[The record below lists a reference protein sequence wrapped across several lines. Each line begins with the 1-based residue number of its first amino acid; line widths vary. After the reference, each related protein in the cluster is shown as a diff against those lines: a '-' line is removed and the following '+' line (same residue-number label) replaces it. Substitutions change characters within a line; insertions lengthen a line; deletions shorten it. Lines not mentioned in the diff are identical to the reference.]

1 MWKTQGG
8 WFEEWFDH
16 PGYPVLYAHR
26 DQTEADAWI
35 DTLVTRVFT
44 ARSLAGPILDCGC
57 GHGRHSRRLADF
69 GIPTV
74 GLDLSASS
82 ISAAQHHT
90 ATRPH
95 LSFVRGD
102 VRDLVHL
109 FPHNHFAAALS
120 LFTSFG
126 YLSTPEEDLHVLR
139 QIHSVLQPGG
149 QFVLDYLHA
158 PHVRSRLVPAEII
171 RKTGTMNDVW
181 TFSIAR
187 SEARGG
193 FVKAIEIEHN
203 GQPAGR
209 FEEFVRAYRPDE
221 LIALLGE
228 TGWTPTVIAGDYDLG
243 PLAPDAPRCIIV
255 AEKS

>member
-8 WFEEWFDH
+8 WFEAWFDH

-35 DTLVTRVFT
+35 DTLVAQVFT
-44 ARSLAGPILDCGC
+44 SRTLAGPVLDCGC
-57 GHGRHSRRLADF
+57 GQGRHARRLADF

-82 ISAAQHHT
+82 ISTALLHT

-95 LSFVRGD
+95 LSFMCGD
-102 VRDLVHL
+102 VRDIAHL
-109 FPHNHFAAALS
+109 FPRNHFAAALS

-139 QIHSVLQPGG
+139 QIQSVLQPGG
-149 QFVLDYLHA
+149 QFVLDYLHV
-158 PHVRSRLVPAEII
+158 PHVRGRLLPDEVI
-171 RKTGTMNDVW
+171 RRTLAKDDSW
-181 TFSIAR
+181 IFSISR
-187 SEARGG
+187 GEARGG
-193 FVKAIEIEHN
+193 FVKAIDIEHN

-209 FEEFVRAYRPDE
+209 FEEFVRAYTPAE
-221 LIALLGE
+221 LTALLKEVGMA
-228 TGWTPTVIAGDYDLG
+228 PTFFAGDYNLG
-243 PLAPDAPRCIIV
+243 PLGPDAPRCIIV